1 MDLWK
6 EVWNMK
12 TKNYKQVAS
21 ESEINIKKIIIELD
35 QETFNLIML
44 RLIQENMHSEAILLK
59 MNSKE
64 IEEKIVYKK

>member
-1 MDLWK
+1 
-6 EVWNMK
+6 MK